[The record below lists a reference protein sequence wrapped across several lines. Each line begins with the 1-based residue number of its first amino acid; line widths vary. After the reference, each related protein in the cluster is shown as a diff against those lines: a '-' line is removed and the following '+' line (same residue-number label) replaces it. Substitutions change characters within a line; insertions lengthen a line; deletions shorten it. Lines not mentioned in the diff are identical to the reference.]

1 MDHLKLTQDKLS
13 VEEVSNLVVDDK
25 CGAVSL
31 FVGVTKDNFDGKK
44 VTLNI
49 IH

>member
-25 CGAVSL
+25 CGAISV

-44 VTLNI
+44 VVFNAN
-49 IH
+49 H